1 MKKKTTGFTLVEL
14 MVTLS
19 VAGILLAIAV
29 PSYTAMVEN
38 NRLATAANSFISSMG
53 LARSEALK
61 LRADITVAV
70 ADNSTATNEWGK
82 EGWAIAGGGT
92 PNWTADDGW
101 EATQPSGVTVLK
113 QIPKLSSAITLNS
126 AGNYSEFTYSADGS
140 VDQLDTLDLC
150 AGSGE
155 PVRQISVERTGR
167 VSFSVS
173 ESDTCP

>member
-61 LRADITVAV
+61 RRTNITV
-70 ADNSTATNEWGK
+70 TATDSVASNEWGK
-82 EGWAIAGGGT
+82 G
-92 PNWTADDGW
+92 GW
-101 EATQPSGVTVLK
+101 EVKVGTTILKEVPAFSGD
-113 QIPKLSSAITLNS
+113 ITLNS
-126 AGNYSEFTYSADGS
+126 TGNNSSYTYSANGGASGS
-140 VDQLDTLDLC
+140 DTIDLC
-150 AGSGE
+150 TGSGE
-155 PVRQISVERTGR
+155 TGRQISLSATGR
-167 VSFSVS
+167 VSVNSS
-173 ESDTCP
+173 YTCP